1 MTSNTEAPDIE
12 LGDLPDDRVTYLW
25 DFFGPNAVK
34 TALHFDRHL
43 VEFLTKHGLAGC
55 ETGTESSGEGHAA
68 AFCTTPPDACAAVER
83 ALKPRRRR

>member
-1 MTSNTEAPDIE
+1 MAADIE
-12 LGDLPDDRVTYLW
+12 SPSDDPGEQPDDRVTYLW

-43 VEFLTKHGLAGC
+43 VEFLTKHGLVGC

-83 ALKPRRRR
+83 ALRPRRRR